1 MAQALRVSTALSW
14 DTAVFEGLSLRYPTL
29 RRNVARI
36 LCQQLEE
43 LEERFREVS
52 TEKVAARLSHQ
63 LVRLLNQVGLRV
75 NGKVEIS
82 LSREELAQ
90 LTGTT
95 LFTVSRLLSEWD
107 QQGIVSTRREAVAV
121 RDLQALVELS
131 ERE

>member
-1 MAQALRVSTALSW
+1 MAQALRISTLIAW
-14 DTAVFEGLSLRYPTL
+14 DTAVFEGLSQRYPTL
-29 RRNVARI
+29 RHNAARI
-36 LCQQLEE
+36 LCQHLEE

-75 NGKVEIS
+75 NGKVEIN

-107 QQGIVSTRREAVAV
+107 QLGIVSTRREAVAV
-121 RDLQALVELS
+121 HDLQALVELS